1 MNVQRA
7 KCPVPLFTSK
17 GWEALVI
24 WDAAC
29 QFKMTFI
36 QVVKYDI
43 KYPIA
48 SEHLIEKSIEP
59 SDGLSDNGVKAYCI
73 ALARRRAAL
82 FGC

>member
-1 MNVQRA
+1 
-7 KCPVPLFTSK
+7 
-17 GWEALVI
+17 
-24 WDAAC
+24 
-29 QFKMTFI
+29 MTFI